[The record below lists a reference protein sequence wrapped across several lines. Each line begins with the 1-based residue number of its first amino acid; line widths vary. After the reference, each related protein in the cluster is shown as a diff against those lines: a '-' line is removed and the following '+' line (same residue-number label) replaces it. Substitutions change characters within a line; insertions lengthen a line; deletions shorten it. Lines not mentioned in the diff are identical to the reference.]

1 MVLFSGDGDF
11 CSLLEALL
19 RRGVRVTVVSTI
31 STQPPW
37 LPMSCG
43 ARLTTSL
50 TQGYCNPVSRVI
62 PLKYPPYEASR
73 IGPKSIAGLGG
84 CVPDRK
90 AE

>member
-62 PLKYPPYEASR
+62 PLKYPPYEASGSDR
-73 IGPKSIAGLGG
+73 IRLPGWEDAFPIE
-84 CVPDRK
+84 K